1 MSQSS
6 VAVAPSQSIM
16 AVLTIQSLLKNDVL
30 LATLS
35 SEKNERFILLG
46 RGENENKHKKMP
58 SLAEVAILT
67 VRNAV
72 EAMITIDRKGRIEGF
87 NPAAER
93 MFGYTAA
100 EIIGQNVHLLLPTPH
115 KERHEQYVCAYMA
128 TGIRRMNWSHQPLTA
143 LRKDGTVVRVDMT
156 ISEAVL
162 EGIGRLFTS
171 TMRVANEKPPSLL
184 DATTDAILTV
194 DHSGRVLTM
203 NRATEQMFGYL
214 HIELIGYHVHRLMCA
229 PSAVARTSVC
239 AYATFGHA
247 LFGCTREI
255 KVFRQNGTAF
265 PVELVVSVNAAEPY
279 YVVTLRDIGQ
289 RLLDRRL
296 LVEATSVRT
305 AFLARVS
312 HELRTPLN
320 GVVGVARFL
329 QETVLSDEQRE
340 AVTIIVQSG
349 ETLVNRVNEIL
360 DFSRIDAGHLSLEHH
375 PFELSTT
382 VESAVSLLVTTARV
396 PLYIHIDR
404 TVEVLGDAGRL
415 QQVVVNL
422 VGNALKF
429 TTTGSV
435 HLTVTTIAVGSRLR
449 IRLSVRDT
457 GCGIPAGLDPMDLF
471 LPFRQAD
478 ESTTRQFGGTGL
490 GLSIVWELVRR
501 MGGEVGAHRE
511 SVGSTFWCTLELEQG
526 GACVESRSCY
536 DRALLL
542 VRDSVLEG
550 ILRDYVSSSC
560 TVVTNTMPADLLKG
574 SLVVIGDKHC
584 DMAQIR
590 ALYPHAQL
598 VGLRPPS
605 CFSTSPVRST
615 VMGCWLPWPV
625 QRTFLQTLL
634 KKVTAEPLPRSLTDV
649 STGLVL
655 LAEDNSINQKV
666 VQMQLRKL
674 GYRAD
679 IANDGKEVLQ
689 RLRERSTYKLILMDC
704 HMPNMDGY
712 ECARA
717 VRKLPMPYGQI
728 RIVALTGGVS
738 EWDRQRCLECGMND
752 FLAKPLRTEELAR
765 VVKES
770 TLRS

>member
-1 MSQSS
+1 M
-6 VAVAPSQSIM
+6 
-16 AVLTIQSLLKNDVL
+16 QSL
-30 LATLS
+30 T
-35 SEKNERFILLG
+35 
-46 RGENENKHKKMP
+46 
-58 SLAEVAILT
+58 EVALLT

-72 EAMITIDRKGRIEGF
+72 EAMITINHKGRIEGF

-93 MFGYTAA
+93 LFGYTAA
-100 EIIGQNVHLLLPTPH
+100 EIIGQNVHRLVPTPH
-115 KERHEQYVCAYMA
+115 NERHDQYICAYMA
-128 TGIRRMNWSHQPLTA
+128 TGIRCMNWSHQPLTA
-143 LRKDGTVVRVDMT
+143 LRKDGTFVRVDMT

-162 EGIGRLFTS
+162 EGEGRYFTS
-171 TMRVANEKPPSLL
+171 TMRVANDKPPSLL
-184 DATTDAILTV
+184 DTTTDAILTV

-203 NRATEQMFGYL
+203 NQATVQMVGYL
-214 HIELIGYHVHRLMCA
+214 PTELIGHHVHRLMCS

-247 LFGCTREI
+247 LFGCSREI
-255 KVFRQNGTAF
+255 LVFQQNGTAV
-265 PVELVVSVNAAEPY
+265 PVDLVVSTNVGEPY

-289 RLLDRRL
+289 RLLERRL
-296 LVEATSVRT
+296 LTEATSVRT

-320 GVVGVARFL
+320 GVVGMARCL
-329 QETVLSDEQRE
+329 QETVLTDEQRE

-360 DFSRIDAGHLSLEHH
+360 DFSRIEAGHLSLEHH
-375 PFELSTT
+375 PFELSSTL
-382 VESAVSLLVTTARV
+382 ESAVSLLVTTARV

-404 TVEVLGDAGRL
+404 TVKVLGDAGRL
-415 QQVVVNL
+415 QQIVVNL

-429 TTTGSV
+429 TSTGSV
-435 HLTVTTIAVGSRLR
+435 HFTVTTIVEGSRLR
-449 IRLSVRDT
+449 IRLAVRDT
-457 GCGIPAGLDPMDLF
+457 GCGIPANLDPMDLF

-526 GACVESRSCY
+526 GACVESRICY
-536 DRALLL
+536 DHALLL
-542 VRDSVLEG
+542 VRDSVLEV

-560 TVVTNTMPADLLKG
+560 TVVTNTMPAVLLRG
-574 SLVVIGDKHC
+574 SLVVIGDKDC

-598 VGLRPPS
+598 VRLRPPS
-605 CFSTSPVRST
+605 CLSTSPVLAALTGS
-615 VMGCWLPWPV
+615 WFPWPV
-625 QRTFLQTLL
+625 QRNFLQTLS
-634 KKVTAEPLPRSLTDV
+634 KKVPTEPLPRSLTDV
-649 STGLVL
+649 STGLIL
-655 LAEDNSINQKV
+655 LAEDNTINQKV
-666 VQMQLRKL
+666 AQMQLRRL

-679 IANDGKEVLQ
+679 LANDGNEVLQ

-704 HMPNMDGY
+704 HMPHLDGY
-712 ECARA
+712 DCTRA

-752 FLAKPLRTEELAR
+752 FLTKPLRTEELAR

-770 TLRS
+770 ILLRS